1 MKIMIDEAIKTE
13 ENIAEENQRVV
24 DTGIVFDDVT
34 IDMLYCDDTEVIE
47 EHLANY
53 QRRAEEHRQL
63 AKWLKELKSLKE
75 KDEPKAVRY
84 EGDGYADGAMV
95 YDMAFCPNCEH
106 EFEEDSENWECDFCP
121 NCGQK
126 LRWEE

>member
-1 MKIMIDEAIKTE
+1 MTREEVKSCIGTIEMLQRLAYNIHGVMDVIDADNCKKIIKALE
-13 ENIAEENQRVV
+13 QEPILN
-24 DTGIVFDDVT
+24 
-34 IDMLYCDDTEVIE
+34 
-47 EHLANY
+47 
-53 QRRAEEHRQL
+53 
-63 AKWLKELKSLKE
+63 KLKE
-75 KDEPKAVRY
+75 KDEAKAVRY

-126 LRWEE
+126 LRWEV